1 MIENFHSLLTHISPL
16 TKSSTKNS
24 GSPSGFPAATAS
36 FKIMRAIYILDLL
49 LGFNVSLALGDTTAQ
64 EKGID
69 LSVGIVDSSQLNTPV
84 ELRIRLSIIKDEIR
98 NAPSPAHAND
108 RIINEL
114 AFRLVLVA
122 ENETLNTELLQAIN
136 EVEDVLGGAVVTAPV
151 FFKEERDAIDSQ
163 IKAGKH
169 PSYQRTMY
177 IFDYTRKIRELAV
190 KRGLPVPEY
199 KGIIRGRL

>member
-49 LGFNVSLALGDTTAQ
+49 LGFNVSLALGDTTAH
-64 EKGID
+64 EKGIE

-122 ENETLNTELLQAIN
+122 ENETLNTELLQAI
-136 EVEDVLGGAVVTAPV
+136 TAPV